1 MKKLYS
7 TILLLAMMVAALGFT
22 ACGDDDEEDDSGSGY
37 SSFLVGTWQVEDE
50 DSYADEVEYVQFK
63 SNGTYINVQY
73 DEDGLY
79 ITKGTWNVSD
89 NELTMKETDG
99 EWKGTSFTYTILSK
113 GQSKLTLSML
123 GITSTLT
130 KVSDSVIERY
140 L

>member
-7 TILLLAMMVAALGFT
+7 TIMLLAMMVAALGFT
-22 ACGDDDEEDDSGSGY
+22 ACGDDDEDDGGSGY

-79 ITKGTWNVSD
+79 ITKGTWKVSD